1 MTNGDRKRMQDLILV
16 ERFPHIFCPGCGNG
30 VVLKATYEAISTMD
44 REFVFLGGI
53 GCSARIA
60 TYFRGDVIRG
70 AHGRALPIA
79 TGIKSIRP
87 DVDVIVF
94 TGDGDASAIGGN
106 HLIHSARR
114 NLDVTVVCV
123 NNFVY
128 GMTGGQVAPTTPKG
142 KKTSTTPEGNEER
155 PFDISKLVLAA
166 GASYVARWTVL
177 QFKPLVRSI
186 RRGIE
191 TKGFSFI
198 EVLSP
203 CPVGFGRRNDMSIE
217 ELWAMYRDLS
227 RGEEIEIGE
236 ISRRGET

>member
-1 MTNGDRKRMQDLILV
+1 M
-16 ERFPHIFCPGCGNG
+16 
-30 VVLKATYEAISTMD
+30 STVAG
-44 REFVFLGGI
+44 FV
-53 GCSARIA
+53 IA
-60 TYFRGDVIRG
+60 
-70 AHGRALPIA
+70 
-79 TGIKSIRP
+79 
-87 DVDVIVF
+87 
-94 TGDGDASAIGGN
+94 
-106 HLIHSARR
+106 
-114 NLDVTVVCV
+114 
-123 NNFVY
+123 
-128 GMTGGQVAPTTPKG
+128 
-142 KKTSTTPEGNEER
+142 EGNEER